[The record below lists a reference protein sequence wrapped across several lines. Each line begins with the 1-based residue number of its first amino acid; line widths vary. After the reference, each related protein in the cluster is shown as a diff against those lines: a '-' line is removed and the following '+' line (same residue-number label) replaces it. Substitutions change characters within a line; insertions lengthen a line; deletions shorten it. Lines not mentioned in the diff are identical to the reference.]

1 MKETIEMICREMRAI
16 IKNVEHE
23 GSENKFIVA
32 KAVADDNMLW
42 YYGRYSTV
50 EKAMEVAKEITYEGV
65 VGFVVFDDIPQ
76 IRQIKQAVDC
86 AEEMK
91 RFNTEKYKDEFT
103 DVDKLKIDSAAY
115 DTIKEIVG

>member
-1 MKETIEMICREMRAI
+1 MICREMRAI

-65 VGFVVFDDIPQ
+65 VGFVVFDDLAQ
-76 IRQIKQAVDC
+76 IRDIKMAVDC
-86 AEEMK
+86 AEEFIK
-91 RFNTEKYKDEFT
+91 HNE
-103 DVDKLKIDSAAY
+103 LKEADTIRCKAIAY
-115 DTIKEIVG
+115 DQIKESIDGRVHKTTQVDS